1 MLGHVEHGRAGHG
14 CAERSWRCQR
24 SVGVLEP
31 QQVFFVFLCEDFAMP
46 TALVA
51 FANGSEDMEATSVA
65 SILERGGVKVTRAA
79 ITTDGTLDVVLS
91 HGMKVH
97 CDAHI
102 NDCTGAYDM
111 IVIPGGLEGATNC
124 ANCEPLVQKLKAQK
138 ASGHYIAAICAAPGF
153 VLAHHGLI
161 GESPATG
168 YPGCSDNIKN
178 YTGAHTTT
186 DRAAKIVTGKGPA
199 MAIEFGLACLEVLVP
214 AETFAKVK
222 AGMLCD

>member
-1 MLGHVEHGRAGHG
+1 
-14 CAERSWRCQR
+14 
-24 SVGVLEP
+24 
-31 QQVFFVFLCEDFAMP
+31 MP

-102 NDCTGAYDM
+102 NDCSGAYDM
-111 IVIPGGLEGATNC
+111 IVI
-124 ANCEPLVQKLKAQK
+124 KAQK

-186 DRAAKIVTGKGPA
+186 DREAKIVTGKGPA

-214 AETFAKVK
+214 AETCAKVK

>member
-1 MLGHVEHGRAGHG
+1 
-14 CAERSWRCQR
+14 
-24 SVGVLEP
+24 
-31 QQVFFVFLCEDFAMP
+31 MP

-79 ITTDGTLDVVLS
+79 ITTDGSLDVVLA

-102 NDCTGAYDM
+102 TACTGTYDM
-111 IVIPGGLEGATNC
+111 IVIPGGLDGANNC
-124 ANCEPLVQKLKAQK
+124 QACEPLVQKLKEQK
-138 ASGHYIAAICAAPGF
+138 AAGRYVAAICAAPGF
-153 VLAHHGLI
+153 VLAYHGLI

-168 YPGCSDNIKN
+168 YPGCCDNIKN
-178 YTGAHTTT
+178 YTGAHTTI
-186 DRAAKIVTGKGPA
+186 DRDAKIVTGKGPA

-214 AETFAKVK
+214 AETLAQVK
-222 AGMLCD
+222 AGMLYA